1 MEKTRSGKTPKELET
16 RLANEEGCRHRGN
29 NNGEDF
35 PPAVFMIKQIKQDRK
50 APQKKGVMIYG

>member
-1 MEKTRSGKTPKELET
+1 MARHRRSWRQGEKR
-16 RLANEEGCRHRGN
+16 ANEEGCRIRGN

-50 APQKKGVMIYG
+50 TPQKKGVMIYG

>member
-1 MEKTRSGKTPKELET
+1 MARHRRSWRQGEKR
-16 RLANEEGCRHRGN
+16 ANEEGCRIRGN

-50 APQKKGVMIYG
+50 TPRKKGVMIYG